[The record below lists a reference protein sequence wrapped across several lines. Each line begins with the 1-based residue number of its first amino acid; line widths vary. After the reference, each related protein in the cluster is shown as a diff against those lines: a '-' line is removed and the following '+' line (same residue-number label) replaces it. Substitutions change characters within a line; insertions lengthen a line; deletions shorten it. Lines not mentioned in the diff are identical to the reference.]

1 MSVKLQWLA
10 YPCFAFA
17 ALALAHAIYIVGITF
32 DEPDFAPALGVFVAI
47 RDMFA
52 AVVVGVLG
60 LLIWLAFRKQEV
72 QSER

>member
-1 MSVKLQWLA
+1 MNVTRLMTLSDFQ
-10 YPCFAFA
+10 
-17 ALALAHAIYIVGITF
+17 ALREEFYRRH
-32 DEPDFAPALGVFVAI
+32 
-47 RDMFA
+47 DMFA